1 MKSIPQQFKLQPR
14 LQAFIQE
21 PDYTVENGTFPSKQL
36 STFKIYVTENDS
48 FLVKFQDIFN
58 NDDYIIDF
66 TTDAD
71 DKRWEMFPI
80 KFWQCQVNFA
90 VSCASN
96 FSGISQYHM
105 FDESLPN
112 LVRSVMKFHFY
123 FTIRKILSYLECPL
137 PGDDAFRQ
145 NNNHINLRKFDDV
158 KRQYNVPP
166 NFDFRMW
173 FGMKFNKKHRTY
185 SPRAENGFC
194 YFIPK
199 TSTGLLKEGLSNIN
213 DSIRNYVI
221 LILASQVESRSQLI
235 GKSGKIFDARTM
247 FLTLFET
254 SINQSKSTM
263 ISDDISRFQDYVTKA
278 KIHLNYVLGPQLYLI
293 SDNLSMNLNSHGY
306 NNQLIVGRNNQ
317 HFGVN
322 QINQTII
329 PRVPLMQGSK
339 PKIQLI
345 QATQTEGSNKATEG
359 SNKAIKDSTQAIKVS
374 NNVIKDWKVTDK
386 QHTHSNV
393 KIALFF
399 LTSFVGGVILY
410 AKNL

>member
-21 PDYTVENGTFPSKQL
+21 PDYTVENGTFPSKEL

-71 DKRWEMFPI
+71 DKRWEMLPI

-123 FTIRKILSYLECPL
+123 FTVRKILSYLECPL
-137 PGDDAFRQ
+137 PGDEAFRQ
-145 NNNHINLRKFDDV
+145 NNNNINLRKFDDI
-158 KRQYNVPP
+158 KRQYNHKQILK
-166 NFDFRMW
+166 FDFRMW
-173 FGMKFNKKHRTY
+173 YGMKFNKKHRTY

-221 LILASQVESRSQLI
+221 LILASQVESRSQII
-235 GKSGKIFDARTM
+235 GNSGKKFDAQKL
-247 FLTLFET
+247 FLTLFES

-278 KIHLNYVLGPQLYLI
+278 KIHLNYVLGPDLYLI
-293 SDNLSMNLNSHGY
+293 SDNLVMNLNSHGY
-306 NNQLIVGRNNQ
+306 NNQLIVGKKNQ

-322 QINQTII
+322 QINQSII

-345 QATQTEGSNKATEG
+345 QSKIQQHPQSKIQSNIHLPQKLEQ
-359 SNKAIKDSTQAIKVS
+359 KKDSKEI
-374 NNVIKDWKVTDK
+374 
-386 QHTHSNV
+386 THSNV

-399 LTSFVGGVILY
+399 LTSLIGGVILY
-410 AKNL
+410 FK